1 MLLFFSLI
9 HSLVNATMSLGG
21 GVDDGADR
29 LDGSGDEDGGLFSV
43 TELKALVL
51 GLVSVGSQLGIVLGG
66 VVPYIPQYF
75 AIKNSGS
82 TKGFS
87 LYVCLALLVA
97 NTLRIIFW

>member
-1 MLLFFSLI
+1 
-9 HSLVNATMSLGG
+9 MSA
-21 GVDDGADR
+21 VGAD
-29 LDGSGDEDGGLFSV
+29 DASGSAPVDASAADNGTDVGIFSA
-43 TELKALVL
+43 TELKALVF

-75 AIKNSGS
+75 AIRSSGS

-97 NTLRIIFW
+97 NTLRILFW